1 MDIETIKAH
10 ALAAKEKAVSL
21 ALQGQHLSVYDVIQA
36 ERERVCK
43 TDEERAAWDEAFLAK

>member
-1 MDIETIKAH
+1 MDIEAIKAH